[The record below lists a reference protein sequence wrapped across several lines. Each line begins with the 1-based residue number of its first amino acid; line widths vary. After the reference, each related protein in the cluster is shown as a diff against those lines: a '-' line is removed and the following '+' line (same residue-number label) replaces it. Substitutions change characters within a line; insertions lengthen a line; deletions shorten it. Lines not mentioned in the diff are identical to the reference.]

1 MQRSFFIARFWLT
14 ILGLVIL
21 VAGLAGA
28 GFVRTQAHA
37 GAVAQYRIVGG
48 QAYQESSADSKR
60 DADDVERYGGTVA
73 VIGAAYRRKFQ
84 QLLQSDKL
92 VWLMVGLSVILS
104 GLCFRAAWEAG
115 RHD

>member
-1 MQRSFFIARFWLT
+1 MQRLFFSPRFWLT
-14 ILGLVIL
+14 MLGLAIL

-48 QAYQESSADSKR
+48 QAYQEQSADSKR

-73 VIGAAYRRKFQ
+73 VIGAAYKRKFQ
-84 QLLQSDKL
+84 QLLQGDNL

-115 RHD
+115 WHD